1 MITALCVNVIYSIA
15 LKIANRL
22 GSAIFILS
30 GKRTSCCASS
40 TQDVCLDYHN
50 PWEGHKSEFRL
61 PEVPE
66 KNLSKQGREPTTI

>member
-1 MITALCVNVIYSIA
+1 MNTALCANVVYSIA

-40 TQDVCLDYHN
+40 TEDVCLII
-50 PWEGHKSEFRL
+50 
-61 PEVPE
+61 VA
-66 KNLSKQGREPTTI
+66 